1 MGFASSHPRRLPHRT
16 TETMK
21 STIIDK
27 QKWMY
32 YCGIAGMTASEWLSQ
47 ILGYKRKSDFT
58 HNDVMDNLRIGGWS
72 HSYHYKGNFGISNT
86 EQSYQ
91 VLSEEVARLANELD
105 MRIGQLTAIENHLL
119 GLEE

>member
-32 YCGIAGMTASEWLSQ
+32 YCGIAGMTASE
-47 ILGYKRKSDFT
+47 
-58 HNDVMDNLRIGGWS
+58 
-72 HSYHYKGNFGISNT
+72 
-86 EQSYQ
+86 
-91 VLSEEVARLANELD
+91 
-105 MRIGQLTAIENHLL
+105 
-119 GLEE
+119 